1 MNLEFCCPTLFG
13 LEGIVADEL
22 RFGGKLTDVRAE
34 NGRVL
39 FTGDAQTLIWANMHL
54 RCAERVLIRLACFPA
69 DNFEELFEGTKAV
82 PWEDFLPVHASFPVK
97 GHSLDSKLFS
107 VPDCQKIIK
116 KAIVNRLGAHYG
128 ISWFEEDGERY
139 QIQFSIMRDQ
149 VEIFLDTSGAGLHKR
164 GYRANANAA
173 PLRETLAAAMV
184 KVARWRGRDTL
195 IDPFC
200 GSGTIP
206 IEAAMIALNRAPG
219 LMRTYDA
226 EKWHWITSTDW
237 KNAREQAISEVR
249 TGIELDIRASD
260 IDPAAVI
267 LARDNA
273 GKSGVEQFIHFETAD
288 ATCRDYPEIGTLF
301 ANPPYG
307 ERLLDKESTQQL
319 YRGMGR
325 ALGKSDLR
333 QYYLTSDQEFE
344 RFYGYQAD
352 KRRKLYNGM
361 IRCDLY
367 MYFKPKDER
376 RPIGRTNQGRIDTPA
391 RRDSA
396 PRKTDKSFGRND
408 RMGKTEKMFDHHKK
422 PFVGRDK
429 QEGKGDK
436 PFVLREK
443 RRSDA
448 DGFTRHKKNA
458 ERGGRTNVP
467 NGRKPQNPKKPKT

>member
-39 FTGDAQTLIWANMHL
+39 FTGDTRTLIWANMHL
-54 RCAERVLIRLACFPA
+54 RCAERVLIRLASFPA
-69 DNFEELFEGTKAV
+69 YDFEELFEGTKAI

-97 GHSLDSKLFS
+97 GHSLNSKLFS

-116 KAIVNRLGAHYG
+116 KAIVDRLGAHYG
-128 ISWFEEDGERY
+128 ISWFEENGERY
-139 QIQFSIMRDQ
+139 QIQFSIMHDQ

-184 KVARWRGRDTL
+184 KVARWRGRDPL

-206 IEAAMIALNRAPG
+206 IEAAMIALGRAPG

-226 EKWHWITSTDW
+226 EKWHWITSTAW
-237 KNAREQAISEVR
+237 KDAREQAISEVR
-249 TGIELDIRASD
+249 TGIELNICASD
-260 IDPAAVI
+260 IDPDAVV

-273 GKSGVEQFIHFETAD
+273 GKAGVEQFIRFETAD
-288 ATCRDYPEIGTLF
+288 AIHRDYPETGTLF

-307 ERLLDKESTQQL
+307 ERLLDKESAQQL

-325 ALGKSDLR
+325 ALAKRDLR
-333 QYYLTSDQEFE
+333 QYYLTSDPEFE

-367 MYFKPKDER
+367 MFFKPVAER
-376 RPIGRTNQGRIDTPA
+376 RPMASNQGSKADTAA
-391 RRDSA
+391 RKGTA
-396 PRKTDKSFGRND
+396 PRRADKPLSKNDRTGKKERMFDQEKKTFGRRAQQD
-408 RMGKTEKMFDHHKK
+408 GRGERGFAS
-422 PFVGRDK
+422 RDK
-429 QEGKGDK
+429 RTG
-436 PFVLREK
+436 
-443 RRSDA
+443 
-448 DGFTRHKKNA
+448 DGFGQRKSALRDN
-458 ERGGRTNVP
+458 RTAAP
-467 NGRKPQNPKKPKT
+467 NGRTPRNSEKPRT